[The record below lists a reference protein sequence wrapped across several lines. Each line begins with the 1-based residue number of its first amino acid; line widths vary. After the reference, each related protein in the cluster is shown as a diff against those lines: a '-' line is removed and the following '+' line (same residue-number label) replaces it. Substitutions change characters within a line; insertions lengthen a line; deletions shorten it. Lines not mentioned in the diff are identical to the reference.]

1 MKQKKSIIGILL
13 IIIGII
19 VAIIG
24 VVALC
29 NLPGANSVRGDAVM
43 RSIRSKAIFEQQV
56 IYFLVLFIGIIL
68 FISGIVLS
76 KMSNK
81 TNNTML
87 QCKKCGTIQDISNTF
102 CNKCGEKLK

>member
-19 VAIIG
+19 VTIIG

-43 RSIRSKAIFEQQV
+43 RSIRSKAIDPPC
-56 IYFLVLFIGIIL
+56 
-68 FISGIVLS
+68 SR
-76 KMSNK
+76 
-81 TNNTML
+81 
-87 QCKKCGTIQDISNTF
+87 
-102 CNKCGEKLK
+102 